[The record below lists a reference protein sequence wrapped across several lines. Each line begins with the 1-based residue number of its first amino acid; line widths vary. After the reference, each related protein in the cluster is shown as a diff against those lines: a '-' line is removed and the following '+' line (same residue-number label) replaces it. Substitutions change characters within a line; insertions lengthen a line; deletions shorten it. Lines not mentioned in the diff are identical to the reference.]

1 MRNEQ
6 ADQDLDDLFAEAR
19 AVDAPSDALMARV
32 LADAQNVQRQ
42 THHVRE
48 DTLSRLSDLI
58 DRLFGGWSVVSGA
71 AMAGIAGLLFG
82 VGLSTLNPDMT
93 LSLQEASGWAS
104 TSVSDFGD
112 PWALADLGGE

>member
-19 AVDAPSDALMARV
+19 AADGPSDALFARV
-32 LADAQNVQRQ
+32 LADAQNVQSQ
-42 THHVRE
+42 TQIARE
-48 DTLSRLSDLI
+48 GALSRLSNLI

-71 AMAGIAGLLFG
+71 AMAGVAGLLLG

-93 LSLQEASGWAS
+93 LGLQEASGWAS
-104 TSVSDFGD
+104 TSASDFGD